1 MSSENETLAV
11 QDVFHFNFIFW
22 KILKFLS
29 FIQKQIKSKRQMSN
43 LLLNGTSTVTF
54 YKLKG
59 KITAQTE
66 ELLIELQ

>member
-1 MSSENETLAV
+1 
-11 QDVFHFNFIFW
+11 
-22 KILKFLS
+22 
-29 FIQKQIKSKRQMSN
+29 MSN

-66 ELLIELQ
+66 ELLIELQWSVQRESTFTRNVCDYVV